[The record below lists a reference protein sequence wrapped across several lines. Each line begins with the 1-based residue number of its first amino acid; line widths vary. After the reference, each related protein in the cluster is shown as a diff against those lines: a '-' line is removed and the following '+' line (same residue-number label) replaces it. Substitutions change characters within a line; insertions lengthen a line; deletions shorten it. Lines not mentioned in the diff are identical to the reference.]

1 MPLYHLALNALKS
14 EEWSR
19 TVAPTQVASR
29 FLSINNWRYYET
41 HIRKDMVFQNL
52 RLVEK

>member
-19 TVAPTQVASR
+19 TVASTQVASR
-29 FLSINNWRYYET
+29 FLSVNNWRYET
-41 HIRKDMVFQNL
+41 HISKDMVFQNL
-52 RLVEK
+52 RLVKK